1 MTIVFIS
8 NTINEVNTDQI
19 SRTSH
24 SFPYWI
30 KRFISRT
37 RGREDL
43 VMLMSNRL
51 YKAGPASGSG
61 LLVALRQRPL
71 EGKETQSV
79 HSLRKKVCY
88 WEGRCNRGCKE
99 HINGVS
105 RFVSGVHVNLFIP
118 VRFFIT
124 HKC

>member
-1 MTIVFIS
+1 MIIVFIS

-19 SRTSH
+19 LH

-30 KRFISRT
+30 TRFISRT

-61 LLVALRQRPL
+61 LLVELRQRPL

-79 HSLRKKVCY
+79 HSLTKKVCY
-88 WEGRCNRGCKE
+88 WEGR
-99 HINGVS
+99 
-105 RFVSGVHVNLFIP
+105 
-118 VRFFIT
+118 
-124 HKC
+124 